1 MRSTPMRR
9 VAGAV
14 VALPAC
20 TEELHPRAGEADRP
34 FVADLPPDHAR
45 LWAVGDSADGSR
57 RARRLAGAIPDA
69 GDLEA
74 FLYLGDVYS
83 DGSARDFL
91 RNYEPLYGRLKEV
104 TAPTPGNHEWDNRA
118 LGYVPYWSR
127 VRGVPAPAW
136 YAFRAA
142 GWLVLSLNSE
152 VPCQPGSAQHDWLSE
167 RLRVCDEPCLAF
179 WHRPRFSAGKH
190 GDNPDVAPLW
200 DAVRRRASLVLSAHD
215 HNLQRLK
222 PIEGT
227 VQIVAGAGG
236 RSRYELTRSW
246 RRFLPWPRPR
256 PLARAHRTFE
266 DPRLAFGNDT
276 DDGVLRLDLRPGRI
290 DLAFVATDG
299 RVLDEASVTG

>member
-1 MRSTPMRR
+1 M
-9 VAGAV
+9 
-14 VALPAC
+14 ALPAPA
-20 TEELHPRAGEADRP
+20 EEFEPRAGEAARP
-34 FVADLPPDHAR
+34 FVADLSHDRAV

-57 RARRLAGAIPDA
+57 GARRLARSIPDA
-69 GDLEA
+69 RDLDA

-83 DGSARDFL
+83 NGSARDFV
-91 RNYEPLYGRLKEV
+91 RHYEPLYGRLKEV
-104 TAPTPGNHEWDNRA
+104 TAPTPGNHEWGNRA
-118 LGYVPYWSR
+118 LGYLRYWSAA
-127 VRGVPAPAW
+127 RGVAAPAW

-142 GWLVLSLNSE
+142 GWLVVSLNSE
-152 VPCQPGSAQHDWLSE
+152 APCEPGSSQHDWLSE
-167 RLRVCDEPCLAF
+167 QLRASDEPCLAF

-190 GDNPDVAPLW
+190 GDNTDVAPLW
-200 DAVRRRASLVLSAHD
+200 DAIRGRAALVLSAHD
-215 HNLQRLK
+215 HNLQRFR

-227 VQIVAGAGG
+227 IQVVAGAGG

-276 DDGVLRLDLRPGRI
+276 EDGVVRLDLRPGRI

-299 RVLDEASVTG
+299 RMLDEASVIG

>member
-1 MRSTPMRR
+1 
-9 VAGAV
+9 
-14 VALPAC
+14 VALPAP
-20 TEELHPRAGEADRP
+20 TEELQPRAGGAAP
-34 FVADLPPDHAR
+34 AFVGDLPRDHAR

-57 RARRLAGAIPDA
+57 SARRLARAIPDA
-69 GDLEA
+69 GELHA
-74 FLYLGDVYS
+74 FLYLGDVYAN
-83 DGSARDFL
+83 GSARDFL

-104 TAPTPGNHEWDNRA
+104 TAPTPGNHEWANRA
-118 LGYVPYWSR
+118 TGYLPYWSQA
-127 VRGVPAPAW
+127 RGVPAPAW

-152 VPCQPGSAQHDWLSE
+152 VPCGPGSPQHDWLSE
-167 RLRVCDEPCLAF
+167 RLGACDEPCLAF

-190 GDNPDVAPLW
+190 GDNRDVAPLW
-200 DAVRRRASLVLSAHD
+200 EAVRGRAPLVLSAHD
-215 HNLQRLK
+215 HNLQRFE

-299 RVLDEASVTG
+299 RVLDQASVAG